1 MGAFNS
7 QARLARARSA
17 NQPRSRVPHTV
28 VVLPSYSVDPSLLAQ
43 YGARIPALEHR
54 QLLTMLMLPRVP
66 ESEMIFVTAK
76 APTERVLEYYLSF
89 VPADRRNDTRAR
101 IRLVEVPD
109 PTPRSITSKL
119 LDRPDL
125 MARIRTMTSGRLA
138 YIEPWNVTQ
147 LEMDVA
153 RRLGLPLNG
162 TAPRLWPLGF
172 KSNGRRIMRSAGV
185 PIPLGQEDV
194 RSVADVLAAA
204 EAIRRQHPDAAGVVI
219 KLDNSGT
226 GHGNRVVR
234 FASSPTAAE
243 LRAVVESL
251 EPWYLS
257 DLAGGAV
264 VEELVTGHEFASPS
278 VQVDIAP
285 VRHVEVISTH
295 EQFLGGAGGQVYLG
309 CRFPANPDYGSHL
322 MSYGKAVGELLADQG
337 AMGRF
342 CVDFAATR
350 SPSSGWQVH
359 GLEINLRKTG
369 TSHPLSLL
377 HNLVPG
383 HYDAETGSWS
393 AEDGSER
400 CYRSTDNVVDP
411 AWRGRAAD
419 DVIDAVRSAGLEFDP
434 RSGVG
439 AILHSFV
446 GLDIDGRIGLT
457 TIGRSPDHAERLH
470 RAAVAAMETPASRH
484 DRGLPETRDTPGSTL
499 GSGGIDE
506 RQA

>member
-1 MGAFNS
+1 MGAFSS

-17 NQPRSRVPHTV
+17 NQPGSRVPHTV
-28 VVLPSYSVDPSLLAQ
+28 VVLPSYSVESSLLAQ
-43 YGARIPALEHR
+43 YGQRIPALEHR
-54 QLLTMLMLPRVP
+54 QLLTMLMLPLVP

-76 APTERVLEYYLSF
+76 RPTERVLEYYLSF
-89 VPADRRNDTRAR
+89 VPADRRHDTRAR
-101 IRLVEVPD
+101 IRLLEVPD

-138 YIEPWNVTQ
+138 YIEPWNVTH

-153 RRLGLPLNG
+153 RCLGLPLNG
-162 TAPRLWPLGF
+162 TAPSLWPLGF
-172 KSNGRRIMRSAGV
+172 KSNGRKLMRSAGV
-185 PIPLGQEDV
+185 PLPLGQEDV
-194 RSVADVLAAA
+194 RSVVDVVAAA
-204 EAIRRQHPDAAGVVI
+204 EAIRRQHAGAAGVVI

-234 FASSPTAAE
+234 FTGSPTAAE
-243 LRAVVESL
+243 LRAAVESL

-264 VEELVTGHEFASPS
+264 VEELVTGHQFSSPS

-285 VRHVEVISTH
+285 VRRVEVISTH
-295 EQFLGGAGGQVYLG
+295 EQLLGGAGGQVYLG
-309 CRFPANPDYGSHL
+309 CRFPANPDYRNHL
-322 MSYGKAVGELLADQG
+322 TSYGEAVGELLADQG

-383 HYDAETGSWS
+383 QYDAETGRWS
-393 AEDGSER
+393 AKDGSER

-411 AWRGRAAD
+411 VWRGRPAD
-419 DVIDAVRSAGLEFDP
+419 DVINAVRSAGLEFDP
-434 RSGVG
+434 RSGIG
-439 AILHSFV
+439 AILHSFI

-457 TIGRSPDHAERLH
+457 TIGRSPGHAERLH
-470 RAAVAAMETPASRH
+470 QAAVTAIETPASR
-484 DRGLPETRDTPGSTL
+484 RVPS
-499 GSGGIDE
+499 
-506 RQA
+506 A

>member
-17 NQPRSRVPHTV
+17 NQPGSRVPHTV
-28 VVLPSYSVDPSLLAQ
+28 VVLPSYSVESSLLAQ
-43 YGARIPALEHR
+43 YGPRIPALEHR
-54 QLLTMLMLPRVP
+54 QLLTMLMLPLVP
-66 ESEMIFVTAK
+66 ESEMIFVTARR
-76 APTERVLEYYLSF
+76 PTERVLEYYLSF
-89 VPADRRNDTRAR
+89 VPADRRHDTRAR
-101 IRLVEVPD
+101 IRLLEVPD

-138 YIEPWNVTQ
+138 YIEPWNVTH
-147 LEMDVA
+147 LEMEVA

-162 TAPRLWPLGF
+162 TEPRLWPLGF
-172 KSNGRRIMRSAGV
+172 KSNGRRLMRSAGV
-185 PIPLGQEDV
+185 PLPLGQEDV
-194 RSVADVLAAA
+194 RTVTDVVAAA
-204 EAIRRQHPDAAGVVI
+204 EAIRRQHAGAAGVVI

-234 FASSPTAAE
+234 FTGSPTTGE
-243 LRAVVESL
+243 LRAAVESL
-251 EPWYLS
+251 EPWYLNG
-257 DLAGGAV
+257 LAGGAV
-264 VEELVTGHEFASPS
+264 VEELVTGQQFASPS

-285 VRHVEVISTH
+285 ARRVEVISTH
-295 EQFLGGAGGQVYLG
+295 EQILGGAGGQVYLG
-309 CRFPANPDYGSHL
+309 CRFPANPDYGHQL
-322 MSYGKAVGELLADQG
+322 TSYGAAVGELLADQG

-350 SPSSGWQVH
+350 SPSSGWLVH

-383 HYDAETGSWS
+383 HYDAATGRWS
-393 AEDGSER
+393 AKDGSER

-411 AWRGRAAD
+411 AWRGRPAD
-419 DVIDAVRSAGLEFDP
+419 DVINTVRSAGLEFDP
-434 RSGVG
+434 RSGTG
-439 AILHSFV
+439 AILHSFI

-457 TIGRSPDHAERLH
+457 TIGRSPSHAERLH
-470 RAAVAAMETPASRH
+470 QAAVAAIETPASRH
-484 DRGLPETRDTPGSTL
+484 VPEQREVPGSTFR
-499 GSGGIDE
+499 SGGFDK
-506 RQA
+506 